1 MLTQIKRIVRN
12 KHFHV
17 PQNPCMVDLFTF
29 TIQINQMDPIGCCQI
44 QGNVDIGMQD
54 MGVNYGDTNV
64 IPLMATGFI
73 WFRGASWW
81 RMDWM

>member
-1 MLTQIKRIVRN
+1 MFSFTLQIK
-12 KHFHV
+12 
-17 PQNPCMVDLFTF
+17 
-29 TIQINQMDPIGCCQI
+29 QMDPLGCCQI

-73 WFRGASWW
+73 WFRGAP
-81 RMDWM
+81 